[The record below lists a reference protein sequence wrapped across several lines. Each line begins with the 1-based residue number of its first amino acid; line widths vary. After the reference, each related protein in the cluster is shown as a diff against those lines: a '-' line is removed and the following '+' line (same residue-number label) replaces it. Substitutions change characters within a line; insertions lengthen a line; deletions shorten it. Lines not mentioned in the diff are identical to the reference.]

1 MYRWILNEL
10 PLVSLTHQNILKLF
24 FSIIK
29 INIYFPKLLPF
40 WMDNVIKVVENRWIW
55 EKTAVS
61 FLDSS
66 PSRWNPRGIVRF
78 HGMKGISLNDEMARI
93 ESPSWRKL
101 GPFARREWRKKARKL
116 RVSWASKIPLMR
128 TDGKDFCHL
137 YRPSRVSMSL
147 TTLWFPLLTL

>member
-78 HGMKGISLNDEMARI
+78 HGMKGISLNDERWPGSNPPVKETWPVCTARMKEEGEEI
-93 ESPSWRKL
+93 TCQLSIKDS
-101 GPFARREWRKKARKL
+101 AHANRR
-116 RVSWASKIPLMR
+116 
-128 TDGKDFCHL
+128 
-137 YRPSRVSMSL
+137 
-147 TTLWFPLLTL
+147 

>member
-78 HGMKGISLNDEMARI
+78 HGMKGISLNDERWPGSNPLREGNLARLHG
-93 ESPSWRKL
+93 ENEGRRRGNYVSAEHQRFRSCEQTVKT
-101 GPFARREWRKKARKL
+101 FAICTGRHAFR
-116 RVSWASKIPLMR
+116 
-128 TDGKDFCHL
+128 CH
-137 YRPSRVSMSL
+137 
-147 TTLWFPLLTL
+147 